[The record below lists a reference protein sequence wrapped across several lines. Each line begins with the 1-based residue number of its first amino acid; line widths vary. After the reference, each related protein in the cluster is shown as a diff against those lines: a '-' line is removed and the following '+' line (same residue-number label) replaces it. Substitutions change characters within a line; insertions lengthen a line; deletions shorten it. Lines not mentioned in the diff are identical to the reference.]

1 MIDAFALYD
10 DLESFYQSD
19 YDLPQNSLMTPS
31 PLSLSHLSIISFRQ
45 QLRNAY
51 NQEIQHNKTTPTLLS
66 Q

>member
-45 QLRNAY
+45 QLRSAY
-51 NQEIQHNKTTPTLLS
+51 NQQVEQTKSPPTLLG